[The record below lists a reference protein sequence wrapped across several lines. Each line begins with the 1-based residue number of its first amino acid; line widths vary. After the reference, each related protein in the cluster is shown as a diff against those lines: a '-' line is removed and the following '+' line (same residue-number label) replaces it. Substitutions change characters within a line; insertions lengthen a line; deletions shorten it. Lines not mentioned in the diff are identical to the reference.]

1 MASSLTKRGAAGR
14 VGKTPRKESFMKRVS
29 QLLLL
34 GALILLALFSCLSAP
49 MTLVAASPEEKYFEA
64 RDNFIRE
71 FEKASDPIDVLDEK
85 DRHALAE
92 LEKQLKSIVGP
103 VNVEGFPKEGKINL
117 ETLQK
122 GDLGFGQVDG
132 LRFSAEQEYLFVTT
146 DKILKKYLAEQPELP
161 KDLAELSRTAEFY
174 SCAFTSG
181 AAVTYF
187 AEIPV
192 KSPNGKSDVRAFL
205 GLTSQDIGPLIPKDV
220 FVFVTKGNRILAVQS
235 PAAAEITEIPQCR
248 NEWEKFAK
256 KKADAHQVYESSG
269 LKNEK
274 ALDEEVQ
281 QCEQQGFEAYQ
292 RCYERE
298 AKNQKFFAP
307 LEKQA
312 QSIVDRLLRN

>member
-1 MASSLTKRGAAGR
+1 MLGA
-14 VGKTPRKESFMKRVS
+14 FMKRVS

-49 MTLVAASPEEKYFEA
+49 MTLVAASLEEKYFEA

-71 FEKASDPIDVLDEK
+71 FEKASGPIDVLAEQDQHALDEQDK
-85 DRHALAE
+85 RALAE

-132 LRFSAEQEYLFVTT
+132 LRFSSEQEYLFVTT
-146 DKILKKYLAEQPELP
+146 DNILKKYLAGQPNLP
-161 KDLAELSRTAEFY
+161 KDS
-174 SCAFTSG
+174 
-181 AAVTYF
+181 AVTYF

-192 KSPNGKSDVRAFL
+192 KSTNEKSYVCAFL
-205 GLTSQDIGPLIPKDV
+205 GLIAQDIGPFIPKAI
-220 FVFVTKGNRILAVQS
+220 FVLVTNGNRILAVQS

-274 ALDEEVQ
+274 ALDEGVQ
-281 QCEQQGFEAYQ
+281 YEQHGFQAYQ

-312 QSIVDRLLRN
+312 QSLVDRLLRN

>member
-1 MASSLTKRGAAGR
+1 
-14 VGKTPRKESFMKRVS
+14 
-29 QLLLL
+29 
-34 GALILLALFSCLSAP
+34 
-49 MTLVAASPEEKYFEA
+49 MTLVAASPEEKYFET

-71 FEKASDPIDVLDEK
+71 FEKAASTPTDSLAEQDQHALDEQDK
-85 DRHALAE
+85 RALAE
-92 LEKQLKSIVGP
+92 LEKQLKPIVGA

-117 ETLQK
+117 ETLQN

-132 LRFSAEQEYLFVTT
+132 LRFSAKQEYLVVTT
-146 DKILKKYLAEQPELP
+146 DNILKKYLAEQPELP

-174 SCAFTSG
+174 TCAFTSG

-205 GLTSQDIGPLIPKDV
+205 GLTAQDIGPFIPKGV

-274 ALDEEVQ
+274 ALDEGVQ
-281 QCEQQGFEAYQ
+281 YEQQGFEAYQ

-312 QSIVDRLLRN
+312 QSLVDRLLRN

>member
-1 MASSLTKRGAAGR
+1 MNTKTSLL
-14 VGKTPRKESFMKRVS
+14 V
-29 QLLLL
+29 
-34 GALILLALFSCLSAP
+34 LALVGCLSAP
-49 MTLVAASPEEKYFEA
+49 MTLVAASPEEKYFET

-71 FEKASDPIDVLDEK
+71 FEKASTPLDSLTEQDQHALDEK

-92 LEKQLKSIVGP
+92 LEKQLKAIVGP

-117 ETLQK
+117 ETLQN

-132 LRFSAEQEYLFVTT
+132 LRFSAKQEYLFVTT
-146 DKILKKYLAEQPELP
+146 DNILKKYLAEQPELP

-205 GLTSQDIGPLIPKDV
+205 GLTAQDIGPFIPKDV

-256 KKADAHQVYESSG
+256 KKADAMEVYRSSG
-269 LKNEK
+269 LNNEK
-274 ALDEEVQ
+274 AFDEEVQ
-281 QCEQQGFEAYQ
+281 QYEQQGFEAYQ
-292 RCYERE
+292 RCYDRE
-298 AKNQKFFAP
+298 ARNQKFFAS
-307 LEKQA
+307 LKKQA

>member
-1 MASSLTKRGAAGR
+1 
-14 VGKTPRKESFMKRVS
+14 MKRVS

-49 MTLVAASPEEKYFEA
+49 MTLVAASLEEKYFEA

-71 FEKASDPIDVLDEK
+71 FEKASGPIDVIDEK

-117 ETLQK
+117 ETLEK

-132 LRFSAEQEYLFVTT
+132 LRFSSEQEYLFVTT
-146 DKILKKYLAEQPELP
+146 DNILKKYLAGQPNLP
-161 KDLAELSRTAEFY
+161 KDLADLFKTGEFY
-174 SCAFTSG
+174 TLAFTG
-181 AAVTYF
+181 EAAVTYF

-192 KSPNGKSDVRAFL
+192 KSTNGKSYVCAFL
-205 GLTSQDIGPLIPKDV
+205 GLIAQDIGPFIPKAI
-220 FVFVTKGNRILAVQS
+220 FVLVTNGNRILAVQS

-274 ALDEEVQ
+274 ALDEGVQ
-281 QCEQQGFEAYQ
+281 YEQQGFEAYQ

>member
-1 MASSLTKRGAAGR
+1 
-14 VGKTPRKESFMKRVS
+14 MKRVS

-71 FEKASDPIDVLDEK
+71 FEKASGPIDVLDEK

-92 LEKQLKSIVGP
+92 LEKQLKPIIGP
-103 VNVEGFPKEGKINL
+103 VNVEGFPKQGKINL
-117 ETLQK
+117 LTLEN
-122 GDLGFGQVDG
+122 DYGFGQVDG
-132 LRFSAEQEYLFVTT
+132 FRFSAKQEELFVTT
-146 DKILKKYLAEQPELP
+146 DKILKKYLAGQPDLP
-161 KDLAELSRTAEFY
+161 KDVAELSKTGEFYVRAITAE
-174 SCAFTSG
+174 

-192 KSPNGKSDVRAFL
+192 KSVNGKSYVHAFL
-205 GLTSQDIGPLIPKDV
+205 GLTAQDIGPFIPKDI
-220 FVFVTKGNRILAVQS
+220 FVFVANANRILAVQS
-235 PAAAEITEIPQCR
+235 PAATEITEIPECR

-274 ALDEEVQ
+274 ALDEGVQ
-281 QCEQQGFEAYQ
+281 YEQQGFEAYQ